1 MKLLLSLSRYFS
13 YQRYASVT
21 EGHAIRGQCYF
32 ILIESSK
39 GVKNPCG
46 ICYMYNKDVHN
57 INQITGK
64 FEFTFSS

>member
-1 MKLLLSLSRYFS
+1 MKLLLSLSRYIS

-21 EGHAIRGQCYF
+21 EGHAIRGQCYC

>member
-21 EGHAIRGQCYF
+21 EGHAIRGQCYC

-46 ICYMYNKDVHN
+46 ICHMYNKDVHN

>member
-21 EGHAIRGQCYF
+21 EGHAIRGQCP
-32 ILIESSK
+32 LESSK